1 MKRLFSFFLI
11 VVLLLNTFLPMQ
23 VKAQSITGPWTWT
36 DISSQITH
44 RTNRPLWAI
53 GYASGSWFYTDGLIP
68 IGSLGQVYRYDGFI
82 QTNITEDI
90 VTAGLTRVDDIVTDG
105 QTVLFLQGVV
115 SWSNYLLGIV
125 AYQNGQYVNVTEAVK
140 SVLASNEGVSQIVGR
155 HGNWRIITTKGRLL
169 GWDGSSSPAF
179 EIPLPAVITDVW
191 NRYQSLD
198 SYKQRMLYNAAD
210 SYTLAPLKIQPMNDT
225 EWVIQVVDEKEHTYE
240 AYNSTWVVPVTHFY
254 RVTQNNIV
262 DTSSISDFWSGD
274 MIASNGDEVLVV
286 EHGSTRPYY
295 YIHSLSSRGAKGLHS
310 EPLVN
315 FHYSDIQLRA
325 SWNGKSWMV
334 LSLESGSNYPKAAYR
349 FDPNSPV
356 NALLEARFPIKD
368 YLFAL
373 ASDQN
378 GRTLL
383 GGAVSNMGM
392 TGYLLPLTAKLVMV
406 TEDVSTSRP

>member
-125 AYQNGQYVNVTEAVK
+125 AYQNGHYVNVTEAVK

-210 SYTLAPLKIQPMNDT
+210 SYTLAPLKIQPMNDS
-225 EWVIQVVDEKEHTYE
+225 EWVIQVVDELAISQN
-240 AYNSTWVVPVTHFY
+240 AYGSTWQDPLTRFY
-254 RVTQNNIV
+254 RITQNNIV
-262 DTSSISDFWSGD
+262 GITPILEVGGGD
-274 MIASNGDEVLVV
+274 MLASNGIDILMV
-286 EHGSTRPYY
+286 EHGSIRPYFY
-295 YIHSLSSRGAKGLHS
+295 MSTLSSTGQKGLHS
-310 EPLVN
+310 EPIVN
-315 FHYSDIQLRA
+315 FYPEDIQMRVA
-325 SWNGKSWMV
+325 WNGKSWMV
-334 LSLESGSNYPKAAYR
+334 LSLEGGSNYPKAAYR

-356 NALLEARFPIKD
+356 NALLEARFPIRD